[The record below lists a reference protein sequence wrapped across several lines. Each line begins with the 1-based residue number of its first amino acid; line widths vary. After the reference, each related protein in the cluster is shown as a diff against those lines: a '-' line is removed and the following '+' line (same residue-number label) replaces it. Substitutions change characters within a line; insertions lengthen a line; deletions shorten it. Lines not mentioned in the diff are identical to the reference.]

1 MSYICIINCRTFANK
16 VFIMRKTL
24 EYKIRLR
31 IKKSKAVAFVLADF
45 LDLSDR
51 DQVGRVLRKL
61 VAENTLLKIGMGI
74 FAKCRRSSFTNK
86 IILEKDLGSV
96 AREALNKLKIKTLPS
111 SAELNYNDN
120 ISTQVP
126 TGLMIGVTKR
136 VSRTISYNGKSIKY
150 ERIPV

>member
-1 MSYICIINCRTFANK
+1 
-16 VFIMRKTL
+16 MRKTL

-96 AREALNKLKIKTLPS
+96 AREALNELKIKTLPS

-120 ISTQVP
+120 ISTQIP

>member
-1 MSYICIINCRTFANK
+1 M
-16 VFIMRKTL
+16 
-24 EYKIRLR
+24 
-31 IKKSKAVAFVLADF
+31 ADF

-136 VSRTISYNGKSIKY
+136 VSRSISYNGKSIKY

>member
-1 MSYICIINCRTFANK
+1 
-16 VFIMRKTL
+16 MRKTL
-24 EYKIRLR
+24 EYKLRLR

-120 ISTQVP
+120 ISTQIP

>member
-1 MSYICIINCRTFANK
+1 
-16 VFIMRKTL
+16 MRKTL

-31 IKKSKAVAFVLADF
+31 IKKSKAVAFVLTDF

-120 ISTQVP
+120 ISTQIP

-150 ERIPV
+150 ELIPV

>member
-1 MSYICIINCRTFANK
+1 
-16 VFIMRKTL
+16 MRKTL

-51 DQVGRVLRKL
+51 DQVSRVLRKL

-120 ISTQVP
+120 ISTQIP

>member
-1 MSYICIINCRTFANK
+1 
-16 VFIMRKTL
+16 MRKTL

-61 VAENTLLKIGMGI
+61 VTENTLLKIGMGI

-150 ERIPV
+150 ERIPD

>member
-1 MSYICIINCRTFANK
+1 
-16 VFIMRKTL
+16 MRKTL

-150 ERIPV
+150 ERVPV

>member
-1 MSYICIINCRTFANK
+1 
-16 VFIMRKTL
+16 MRKTL

-120 ISTQVP
+120 FSTQVP

>member
-1 MSYICIINCRTFANK
+1 MSYICIIKCRTFANK

-120 ISTQVP
+120 ISTQIP

>member
-1 MSYICIINCRTFANK
+1 
-16 VFIMRKTL
+16 MRKTL

-120 ISTQVP
+120 LSTQIP
-126 TGLMIGVTKR
+126 TGLMIGVTQR

>member
-1 MSYICIINCRTFANK
+1 
-16 VFIMRKTL
+16 MRKTL

-61 VAENTLLKIGMGI
+61 VTENTLLKIGMGI

>member
-1 MSYICIINCRTFANK
+1 
-16 VFIMRKTL
+16 MRKTL

-120 ISTQVP
+120 ISTQIP

>member
-1 MSYICIINCRTFANK
+1 
-16 VFIMRKTL
+16 MRKTL